1 MNKEYIITE
10 KSNLTNIAEAI
21 RNKTKTTNGI
31 LLMDFPTLIE
41 NLGGGREQWLVRIP
55 RSNIFLQWKYNF
67 RKRI

>member
-41 NLGGGREQWLVRIP
+41 NLGGQRTMAC
-55 RSNIFLQWKYNF
+55 
-67 RKRI
+67 